1 MIRARP
7 RHQLSIEALDAGRAG
22 QKPDQDFAEDCG
34 MAGARGQR
42 AYGFRREDDGL
53 EEQEELWQVG
63 HVTA

>member
-7 RHQLSIEALDAGRAG
+7 RHQRSIEALDAGLAG

-42 AYGFRREDDGL
+42 AYGLRREDDGQ
-53 EEQEELWQVG
+53 EEQEELWQG
-63 HVTA
+63 RHVTA